1 MSAIDAKRLKYLQA
15 RQSWDQAMQSK
26 PAYMELS
33 DEAKRLQQHLITQS
47 RPVPVLFISDMST
60 WVSIQGPTAKKPTKL
75 KESQINLLPGDYRVI
90 GRKKGYEDITY
101 RLQIRGGIAQTPLT
115 VICNQKD

>member
-1 MSAIDAKRLKYLQA
+1 MQYQLA

-26 PAYMELS
+26 PEYVELS

-47 RPVPVLFISDMST
+47 RPVEVLFISDMST
-60 WVSIQGPTAKKPTKL
+60 WVSIQGPTAKKPSKL
-75 KESQINLLPGDYRVI
+75 KESKINLLPGDYRVI
-90 GRKKGYEDITY
+90 GRKKNYEDITY
-101 RLQIRGGIAQTPLT
+101 RLQIRGGIAQSPIT